1 MTGRNQRPPQSQPG
15 SKAAARREEETIPRR
30 AKVKSSLPSP
40 APFFLFIFNKI
51 SNMSELAA
59 LKSTVEK
66 QGSVIDALAHRLGVA
81 EDTLAIQALHNTY
94 GYCTPL
100 FLAPPCLLTTEEEYS
115 ADLDKCLYLQ
125 VVDLFE
131 DDGEVRF
138 HGAVFKGKAG
148 VKRLFVDRFGGRFVG
163 GKNGPITVRVSLH
176 LLPSPL
182 PQC

>member
-1 MTGRNQRPPQSQPG
+1 
-15 SKAAARREEETIPRR
+15 
-30 AKVKSSLPSP
+30 
-40 APFFLFIFNKI
+40 
-51 SNMSELAA
+51 MSELAA

-94 GYCTPL
+94 GY
-100 FLAPPCLLTTEEEYS
+100 Y
-115 ADLDKCLYLQ
+115 LDKCLYLQ